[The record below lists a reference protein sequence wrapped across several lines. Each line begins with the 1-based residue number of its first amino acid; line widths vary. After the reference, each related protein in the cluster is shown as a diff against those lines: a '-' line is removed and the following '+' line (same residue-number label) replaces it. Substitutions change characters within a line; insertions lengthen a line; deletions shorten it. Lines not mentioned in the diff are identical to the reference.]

1 MWIVCGLS
9 VDGIIDS
16 LFPCQL
22 FVQDIHLEQNYD
34 LVSNKIHFQIDL
46 FFQIV
51 PFCPDR
57 LGPGPL
63 IPVQRTYPEHNSI
76 RFLFYCI
83 PFVRVKIVAFKF
95 VGIFENKFSWT
106 ISTICSRLN
115 AIWCLNLSSK
125 IQVLVRPSLE

>member
-1 MWIVCGLS
+1 MKITFQKSPLIIRHSRTVCGLS

-51 PFCPDR
+51 PVCR
-57 LGPGPL
+57 
-63 IPVQRTYPEHNSI
+63 IAMVR
-76 RFLFYCI
+76 RFLFT
-83 PFVRVKIVAFKF
+83 
-95 VGIFENKFSWT
+95 E
-106 ISTICSRLN
+106 
-115 AIWCLNLSSK
+115 LSS
-125 IQVLVRPSLE
+125 R